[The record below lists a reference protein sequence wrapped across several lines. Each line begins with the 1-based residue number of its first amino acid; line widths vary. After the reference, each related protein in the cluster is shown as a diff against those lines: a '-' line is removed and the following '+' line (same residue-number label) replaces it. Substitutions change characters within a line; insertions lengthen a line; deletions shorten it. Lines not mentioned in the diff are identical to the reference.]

1 MAQLQQA
8 NLSQLGELSGP
19 RLLRTVGNNEFDL
32 ASYLE
37 DSFWMLAILA
47 ECVFQRLRA
56 ARKQATKDT
65 ILFADDPVS
74 KPILANKDGRPSG
87 ASGRILDELHDRN
100 PRTIS
105 ENRLLHSTSGQIAL
119 RVLVLR
125 DHRGFRLKTEF
136 APLFRE
142 LSRL

>member
-8 NLSQLGELSGP
+8 NLSQLGELSGTS
-19 RLLRTVGNNEFDL
+19 LLRTVGKNEFDL

-37 DSFWMLAILA
+37 YSFWMLAILA

-74 KPILANKDGRPSG
+74 KTILANKDGPNG
-87 ASGRILDELHDRN
+87 ASGTILDELHDRN

-105 ENRLLHSTSGQIAL
+105 
-119 RVLVLR
+119 
-125 DHRGFRLKTEF
+125 
-136 APLFRE
+136 
-142 LSRL
+142 